1 MKLLYLT
8 AGAAEMYCG
17 SCLRDNAMAAAL
29 KARGHEVLLA
39 PVYTPTRTD
48 EQNVSDDHVLFGGVS
63 VYLQQQLALFRH
75 TPAFL
80 DRMWDSTPALRL
92 ASKRQ
97 LKVDPAQLGGLTVS
111 MLLGAE
117 GNQRKEID
125 KMIEWLRRESRFDA
139 VNLPFTLLIGLAKP
153 LREALRAPIVCT
165 LQGEELF
172 LDHLR
177 DPWKTEALD
186 LIRRAVANV
195 DLFLAVSRDY
205 ADAMAKYL
213 KVDRARIRVVPLGIR
228 AEDFPVQPP
237 RMAPPYTIGFFGRI
251 APEKGLKGLADAF
264 IRLRK
269 RSGAPAARLLA
280 GGYMLN
286 EHRPYMAE
294 VERVLVEADL
304 RQDFEYAG
312 APDRAGKM
320 ALLRR
325 MDVFSMP
332 ATYDEP
338 KGLSILEAMATGV
351 PVVLPR
357 RGAFPE
363 IVERTGGGL
372 IVQADDPEA
381 LASGLLSLLADRPRA
396 SALGAAGAAGV
407 RREYGVDRMAAAAE
421 AVYREVA
428 RC

>member
-8 AGAAEMYCG
+8 AGAADMYCG

-48 EQNVSDDHVLFGGVS
+48 EQNVSDHHVLFGGVS
-63 VYLQQQLALFRH
+63 VYLQQQVPLFRH

-80 DRMWDSTPALRL
+80 DRVWDSTPALRL
-92 ASKRQ
+92 AAKRQ
-97 LKVDPAQLGGLTVS
+97 LKVDPAQLGALTVS
-111 MLLGAE
+111 MLRGAE
-117 GNQRKEID
+117 GNQRKEVD
-125 KMIEWLRRESRFDA
+125 KMLEWLRRESRFDA

-153 LREALRAPIVCT
+153 LREALRVPIVCT

-172 LDHLR
+172 LDSLR
-177 DPWKTEALD
+177 EPWRSEALD
-186 LIRRAVANV
+186 LIRRAVADV

-205 ADAMAKYL
+205 VEAMAKYL
-213 KVDRARIRVVPLGIR
+213 RIDRAKIRVVPIGIR
-228 AEDFPVQPP
+228 ADDYSPQPA
-237 RMAPPYTIGFFGRI
+237 RMSPPFTVGFFARI
-251 APEKGLKGLADAF
+251 APEKGLKVLADAF
-264 IRLRK
+264 VRLRK
-269 RSGAPAARLLA
+269 RPGAPAARLLA
-280 GGYMLN
+280 GGYMLH
-286 EHRPYMAE
+286 EHRSYMAE
-294 VERVLVEADL
+294 VERLLVDAGL

-320 ALLRR
+320 ALLGR

-332 ATYDEP
+332 ATYEEP

-372 IVQADDPEA
+372 IVPADDPEA
-381 LASGLLSLLADRPRA
+381 LADGLRSLLVDRPRA
-396 SALGAAGAAGV
+396 AALGAAAAAGV
-407 RREYGVDRMAAAAE
+407 RREYSVDKMAAAAE
-421 AVYREVA
+421 AVYREIA
-428 RC
+428 QC